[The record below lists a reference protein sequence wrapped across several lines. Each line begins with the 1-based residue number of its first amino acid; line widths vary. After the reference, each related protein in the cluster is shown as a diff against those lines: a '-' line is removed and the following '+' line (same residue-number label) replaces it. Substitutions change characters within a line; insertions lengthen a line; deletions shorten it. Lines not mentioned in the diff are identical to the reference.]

1 MAILVA
7 GVPTPVSHTCV
18 PTTPPKLLPQR
29 LHTKH
34 PGGGLHVWLLAWARV
49 NTVSHDAPRAAD
61 TGEHFEARQSPVT
74 LDTILR

>member
-7 GVPTPVSHTCV
+7 GVPTPVSPQPPPSSC
-18 PTTPPKLLPQR
+18 PRDCTPNILVEP
-29 LHTKH
+29 
-34 PGGGLHVWLLAWARV
+34 HVWLLAWARV